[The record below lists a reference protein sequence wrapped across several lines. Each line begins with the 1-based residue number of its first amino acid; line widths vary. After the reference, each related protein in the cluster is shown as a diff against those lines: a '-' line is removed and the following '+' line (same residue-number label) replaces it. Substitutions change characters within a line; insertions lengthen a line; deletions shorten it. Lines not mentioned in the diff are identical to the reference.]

1 MRVSTPE
8 ATALDLVRYVTAAGH
23 IGNVATVLAELSEKL
38 TTNLLSSQ
46 HQKRANQSPQ
56 CLD

>member
-8 ATALDLVRYVTAAGH
+8 ATALDLVRFVTAAGH
-23 IGNVATVLAELSEKL
+23 IGNVATVLAELSEEL
-38 TTNLLSSQ
+38 TPNLISLQ